1 MFQYWD
7 DLIDEVKLITL
18 STFNSIRLSMNL
30 LLGIVEFCKYSVFSC
45 LCYLIK
51 CAGVPIL
58 SGVTHCAPKK

>member
-1 MFQYWD
+1 VFQYWD

-45 LCYLIK
+45 LCYL
-51 CAGVPIL
+51 
-58 SGVTHCAPKK
+58 